1 MSCGSLCYHGQ
12 EWYTC
17 NVCASLRGR
26 ELASRRTRKPYEAP
40 RVLASVPARVGVA
53 ALLGAATAPYA
64 RPPGVPAASVPAAEL
79 ARWRELA
86 AEAGDPLCALARSI
100 LARGAS

>member
-1 MSCGSLCYHGQ
+1 M
-12 EWYTC
+12 
-17 NVCASLRGR
+17 CAGLRAPAPAPR
-26 ELASRRTRKPYEAP
+26 SARKPYEAP

-64 RPPGVPAASVPAAEL
+64 RPPGVPVAAVPAAEL

-86 AEAGDPLCALARSI
+86 AEAGACDECDDPLCALARAV
-100 LARGAS
+100 LALP